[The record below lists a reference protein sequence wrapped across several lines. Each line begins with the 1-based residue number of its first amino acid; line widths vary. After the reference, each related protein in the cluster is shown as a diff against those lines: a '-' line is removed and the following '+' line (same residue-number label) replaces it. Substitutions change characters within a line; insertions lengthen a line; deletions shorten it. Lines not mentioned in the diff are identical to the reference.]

1 MYNREGRREGLERV
15 NEGIREGEEGNLV
28 IAGDFNARTGEEGG
42 WNDQEGTEE
51 AEEGGKR
58 RSKDEVINKQG
69 RELMRMLEERGWFI
83 LNGGKEGDEKG
94 EWTYEKAGGKSVIDY
109 GIVNWEAGKKIGM
122 FQVGCRIESDHQP
135 LITDLGKK
143 YTKEE
148 ENIRKNG
155 KI

>member
-1 MYNREGRREGLERV
+1 M

-28 IAGDFNARTGEEGG
+28 IAGDFNARTGEEGR

-58 RSKDEVINKQG
+58 RSKDEVINEQG
-69 RELMRMLEERGWFI
+69 RELIRMLEERGWFI

-122 FQVGCRIESDHQP
+122 FQVGCRIRPPTINNRSGEKIHKR
-135 LITDLGKK
+135 GGE
-143 YTKEE
+143 YKEE
-148 ENIRKNG
+148 WEDTGLVGRR
-155 KI
+155 